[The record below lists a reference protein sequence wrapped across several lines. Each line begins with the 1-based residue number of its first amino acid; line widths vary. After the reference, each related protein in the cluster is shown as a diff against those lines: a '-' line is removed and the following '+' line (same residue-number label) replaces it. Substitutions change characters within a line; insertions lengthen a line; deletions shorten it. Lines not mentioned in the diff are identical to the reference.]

1 MRSLRHVGIC
11 GLLGMTLAAS
21 AAAAATRTYPIALID
36 NRVFVDVRA
45 DGAGPFAFILDTGAS
60 GTTID
65 DTLMKRLKLKSAGGG
80 QTGGAGEQTVGYETV
95 HLKSLALGDLE
106 LGPLDVTSLDG
117 RSLAAIIGFQK
128 FDGVLGDE
136 VFAQHVVT
144 IDVGKA
150 QLTVE
155 DPAGFAPGPT
165 SIRVPMALNS
175 DQMPVID
182 AAIDGVA
189 GRYVVDTGDR
199 SSLTMFGP
207 YWRAHGLEEQIGQ
220 AVTAMTGYGIGG
232 PIHGIVGRP
241 ATFSLGGVDVPPPVT
256 RLSLQKSGAFASGDY
271 AGSIGMGILKRF
283 VVSFDYAHNAMWL
296 TKTADFDA
304 PDLYDRL
311 GAWLALGNGGDLT
324 VIDVVDHGPAAEAG
338 LRRGD
343 DVTAIDGVQ
352 ASWNAIFQ
360 LRTLLKQPDKT
371 QVTVSVV
378 RDGKPMALPVTLRD
392 LISPP
397 GSS

>member
-1 MRSLRHVGIC
+1 MRSLRHIGIC
-11 GLLGMTLAAS
+11 GLLGMTLTAS
-21 AAAAATRTYPIALID
+21 AACAATHTYPIALID
-36 NRVFVDVRA
+36 NRVFVDVRV
-45 DGAGPFAFILDTGAS
+45 DGAGPFAFIVDTGS
-60 GTTID
+60 SDTTID
-65 DTLMKRLKLKSAGGG
+65 DTLMKRLKLKPAGGG
-80 QTGGAGEQTVGYETV
+80 QTSGAGEQTVGYETV
-95 HLKSLALGDLE
+95 HLKSLTLGDLD
-106 LGPLDVTSLDG
+106 LGAMDATSLDG

-136 VFAQHVVT
+136 LFAHHVVS
-144 IDVGKA
+144 IDAGKS
-150 QLTVE
+150 QMTVE
-155 DPAGFAPGPT
+155 DSAGFAPGPT

-175 DQMPVID
+175 DQTPVID

-189 GRYVVDTGDR
+189 GRYIVDTGDR

-207 YWRAHGLEEQIGQ
+207 YWRAQGLDKQIGQ

-241 ATFSLGGVDVPPPVT
+241 AAFSLGGVDVPPPVT
-256 RLSLQKSGAFASGDY
+256 RLSLQKSGAFANSDY
-271 AGSIGMGILKRF
+271 AGSIGMGILRRF

-296 TKTADFDA
+296 TKTADFDV
-304 PDLYDRL
+304 PDLYDRF
-311 GAWLALGNGGDLT
+311 GAWLALGHGGDLT

-343 DVTAIDGVQ
+343 DVTAIDGIQ

-360 LRTLLKQPDKT
+360 LRALLKQPDKT

-378 RDGKPMALPVTLRD
+378 RDGKPMALTAALHD